1 MSRLILNLWHDD
13 GGALI
18 SLEWLLLAL
27 LLVFGIITGLVAVRQ
42 SLISELHEASQAIN
56 SLDQSF
62 SFSGQSN
69 CESSTAGSSGSDPSG
84 RVVAKSVSPSQS
96 SINQAPCD

>member
-1 MSRLILNLWHDD
+1 MRQMLKLWNDD
-13 GGALI
+13 CGALI
-18 SLEWLLLAL
+18 ATEW
-27 LLVFGIITGLVAVRQ
+27 VFVVTILILGIITGLVAVRQ

-69 CESSTAGSSGSDPSG
+69 CESSTAGSSGSDTTNTIIEGS
-84 RVVAKSVSPSQS
+84 VAASTA